1 MATFWIAVATAAVT
15 AFVSATPPSV
25 IAYLKHRR
33 LVQLEKQR
41 DELMRDNE
49 FQSRQEAALTRALSD
64 DPTQRDIGLANLV
77 ELRDGSLSTPERSAR
92 VQTHIDRVKLTML
105 GKLTIGLADFSEAN
119 LDRRPSPPVTT
130 FGDTPFDLAVR
141 EFMAIADERER
152 QLTDRIRESNR
163 RLRRMGLNLIN
174 GSTDPDGIVPVPD
187 VVKKLRA
194 QGDH

>member
-1 MATFWIAVATAAVT
+1 
-15 AFVSATPPSV
+15 
-25 IAYLKHRR
+25 
-33 LVQLEKQR
+33 
-41 DELMRDNE
+41 
-49 FQSRQEAALTRALSD
+49 
-64 DPTQRDIGLANLV
+64 
-77 ELRDGSLSTPERSAR
+77 
-92 VQTHIDRVKLTML
+92 ML

>member
-33 LVQLEKQR
+33 LLQLEKQR

-64 DPTQRDIGLANLV
+64 DPTQRDIGLANLI
-77 ELRDGSLSTPERSAR
+77 ELRDGSLSTPERAAA
-92 VQTHIDRVKLTML
+92 VQTHIDRVKLTMF
-105 GKLTIGLADFSEAN
+105 GKLTIGLADFSEAS
-119 LDRRPSPPVTT
+119 LARLPSSPALS
-130 FGDTPFDLAVR
+130 FGDTPIDRAIR
-141 EFMAIADERER
+141 ACMATIEERER
-152 QLTDRIRESNR
+152 QLADEIRQSNS

-174 GSTDPDGIVPVPD
+174 GSTDPDGIVPD

>member
-41 DELMRDNE
+41 DELVRDNE

-77 ELRDGSLSTPERSAR
+77 ELRDGSLSTPERAAR
-92 VQTHIDRVKLTML
+92 VQTHIDRVKLTMF
-105 GKLTIGLADFSEAN
+105 GKLTIGLADFSEAS
-119 LDRRPSPPVTT
+119 LDRQPSSPALS
-130 FGDTPFDLAVR
+130 FGDTPIDRAIR
-141 EFMAIADERER
+141 ECMATLEERGR
-152 QLTDRIRESNR
+152 QLDDEIRQSNS

-174 GSTDPDGIVPVPD
+174 GSTDPDGIVPD

>member
-1 MATFWIAVATAAVT
+1 M
-15 AFVSATPPSV
+15 